1 MDKAQLIL
9 PASYLPPVSYF
20 VTLCTHWDRPILIEQ
35 FEHYPKQTYRSRATI
50 LGANGKLDL
59 YIPVQKGKAVHT
71 VMKDV
76 RISYDADWQRLHWM
90 SLQTAYRSSAYFEYY
105 EDDFATFYNKQY
117 EFLLDYNIELTLLI
131 LRLLKIDVEIALTES
146 FRTDVQE
153 SLDFRT
159 KIHPK
164 KPAVAFT
171 QPYHQV
177 FSDRFDFIP
186 DLSIVDLLF
195 NQGPRSNDILL
206 APHS

>member
-9 PASYLPPVSYF
+9 PACYLPPVSYF
-20 VTLCTHWDRPILIEQ
+20 LTLCAHWDRPILIER
-35 FEHYPKQTYRSRATI
+35 FEHYPKQTYRSRASI
-50 LGANGKLDL
+50 LAANGKLDL

-105 EDDFATFYNKQY
+105 EDDFAAFYNKQY
-117 EFLLDYNIELTLLI
+117 EFLLDYNIELTQLI
-131 LRLLKIDVEIALTES
+131 LRLLKMDVKIALTES
-146 FRTDVQE
+146 FRADVPE
-153 SLDFRT
+153 SLDFRS

-164 KPAVAFT
+164 KPAVALT

-195 NQGPRSNDILL
+195 NQGPRSKDILL

>member
-9 PASYLPPVSYF
+9 PACYLPPVSYF
-20 VTLCTHWDRPILIEQ
+20 VTLCAHSDRPVLIEQ
-35 FEHYPKQTYRSRATI
+35 FENYPKQTYRSRATI

-59 YIPVQKGKAVHT
+59 YIPVKKGKTVHT

-105 EDDFATFYNKQY
+105 EDDFAAFYNQQY
-117 EFLLDYNIELTLLI
+117 EFLLDFNVELTQLI
-131 LRLLKIDVEIALTES
+131 LRLLKLDVDIALTES
-146 FRTDVQE
+146 FRADVPE
-153 SLDFRT
+153 SLDFRA

-164 KPAVAFT
+164 KPVVALT
-171 QPYHQV
+171 KPYHQV

-195 NQGPRSNDILL
+195 NQGPRSMEIIHGS
-206 APHS
+206 HS